1 MFKVLGKIFELQ
13 SFQFEASKRKIKK
26 KEKGKKKKEKRKRGK
41 EKRKRSGFFFAEL
54 KSFYYVFFSIKQELF
69 PVFRFYK

>member
-26 KEKGKKKKEKRKRGK
+26 KEKGEKKKENVQA
-41 EKRKRSGFFFAEL
+41 SFLQSL
-54 KSFYYVFFSIKQELF
+54 KAFTMFSR
-69 PVFRFYK
+69 P